1 MSAACRVQ
9 GALAFRSTKPR
20 PRLFFSDRRRG
31 SNNEEMAVVQQQQIQ
46 QGQLYN
52 LRPKLASTNAV
63 NAPAMAEADAL
74 ALVFYPV

>member
-1 MSAACRVQ
+1 
-9 GALAFRSTKPR
+9 
-20 PRLFFSDRRRG
+20 LFFSDRRRG

>member
-1 MSAACRVQ
+1 
-9 GALAFRSTKPR
+9 
-20 PRLFFSDRRRG
+20 LFFSDRRRG

-52 LRPKLASTNAV
+52 LRPKLARYSTNAV

>member
-1 MSAACRVQ
+1 MKRWPS
-9 GALAFRSTKPR
+9 
-20 PRLFFSDRRRG
+20 FS
-31 SNNEEMAVVQQQQIQ
+31 SSQIQ